1 VAALLF
7 WDDAFPHREAL
18 AGSLLSISAA
28 MLQMSLLGA
37 VLTFARRPL
46 FSVHALTTIPWG
58 MSPADDQQLGG
69 LIMWMVGGMFISA
82 GGIFAL
88 FLNVTEKE

>member
-1 VAALLF
+1 
-7 WDDAFPHREAL
+7 
-18 AGSLLSISAA
+18 
-28 MLQMSLLGA
+28 
-37 VLTFARRPL
+37 
-46 FSVHALTTIPWG
+46 LTTVPWG

-69 LIMWMVGGMFISA
+69 LIMWMVGGMFLSA